1 MRVAID
7 GEEASC
13 LAGPARE
20 FWIEVK
26 SSWIGI
32 DFQRGAGRRSSC
44 ENRVPVESSAFTAL
58 DQSTRRMGDDIDIGV
73 RQDPL

>member
-1 MRVAID
+1 MGVAID

-20 FWIEVK
+20 FWIQVK

-32 DFQRGAGRRSSC
+32 DFQRGAGLC
-44 ENRVPVESSAFTAL
+44 GGCKDLVPVEISAFTAL